1 MLLIGTMR
9 IQSSATN
16 NLQDS
21 SSFKW
26 WKFNHSVILA
36 LQFGGIDLRTH

>member
-1 MLLIGTMR
+1 MILIWIVR

-16 NLQDS
+16 NLKDS
-21 SSFKW
+21 YSFKW
-26 WKFNHSVILA
+26 WMFNHLVILA